1 MKSVICCPAFLDL
14 ALNSFEEVRAAFLE
28 VWVAEDTFGMFLA
41 GLVESVHVEL
51 PDETVHLVVAEELGQ
66 HHFLEFTN
74 VLDDELSA

>member
-1 MKSVICCPAFLDL
+1 M
-14 ALNSFEEVRAAFLE
+14 
-28 VWVAEDTFGMFLA
+28 AEDTFGMFLA